1 MVVKKHNLLVGAD
14 HGPLYLQGSL
24 YPRVFDDKGHLLAT
38 ADEGFGRRT
47 VVLIAQGSHCLHAKE
62 NPELPGMEYAVGT
75 LRRQLI
81 GHGAPYTELFKCQT
95 AQGEVY
101 PLQLAKTVPGENF
114 HTLLRLAESGDKG
127 AQEKLAALDIPA
139 LWEMILTAMLIN
151 PEDDKPDNYIVMP
164 VTTPDG
170 LRYRLVCVD
179 NDHAFV
185 EPLLAKG
192 PAGGQN
198 RKLQVKCILYLPRC
212 DEPSH
217 PSSSH

>member
-1 MVVKKHNLLVGAD
+1 
-14 HGPLYLQGSL
+14 
-24 YPRVFDDKGHLLAT
+24 
-38 ADEGFGRRT
+38 
-47 VVLIAQGSHCLHAKE
+47 
-62 NPELPGMEYAVGT
+62 MECAIGT

-95 AQGEVY
+95 VQGEVY

-114 HTLLRLAESGDKG
+114 HTLLRLAESRRQRSPKKNLQPSICRHFG
-127 AQEKLAALDIPA
+127 
-139 LWEMILTAMLIN
+139 EMILTAMLIN

-164 VTTPDG
+164 VNTPEG

-185 EPLLAKG
+185 TPLLAKG

-198 RKLQVKCILYLPRC
+198 RKLQVKCILYCLDVMNLPI
-212 DEPSH
+212 H
-217 PSSSH
+217 PQAIETFLRIDPESAIEHWLKDLEKRQARFVELFTHEERKDSLNKAVSDRR

>member
-1 MVVKKHNLLVGAD
+1 
-14 HGPLYLQGSL
+14 
-24 YPRVFDDKGHLLAT
+24 
-38 ADEGFGRRT
+38 
-47 VVLIAQGSHCLHAKE
+47 
-62 NPELPGMEYAVGT
+62 MEYAVGT

-95 AQGEVY
+95 ALGEVY

-114 HTLLRLAESGDKG
+114 HTLLRLAESNDIG
-127 AQEKLAALDIPA
+127 AQEKLAALDMPA

-164 VTTPDG
+164 VNTPDG

-185 EPLLAKG
+185 EPLLKRQEAKTE
-192 PAGGQN
+192 N
-198 RKLQVKCILYLPRC
+198 CR
-212 DEPSH
+212 
-217 PSSSH
+217 SSAFYIAST